1 MENTITINSLDD
13 VVLTLQDLLQSSD
26 TESSYRI
33 SLQNL
38 PDFKLYLKGDKFDN
52 SITPSIM
59 QGIIELQ
66 KCIYRAYML
75 ARYGNDS
82 LKPLSNYERNALE
95 LKVVVNPGS
104 ADVFIKLL
112 ETFDK
117 MFGLMDG
124 MESRRKFIIILT
136 VLAVI
141 AGGVGWLYF
150 DSYLGH
156 QAEKINASKEVVL
169 ERERT
174 KQILES
180 QQKIIDAVQ
189 VSLGSQYND
198 SSEKDDVPVSPTE
211 NEVDSNPKDRKVYF
225 KLLEKPDQ
233 ELMATIKE
241 AKESDV
247 RVGLAV
253 ENTENSM
260 RKLMASTANADF
272 VRFNNQ
278 FEASGFTISKISS
291 LERLTSEDKVI
302 KDYFR
307 VLTIDSHK
315 SEFMQAR
322 LRPIDH
328 SFPDFNAQFSD
339 SSMSQEKLERLKT
352 ALTGYHPIFLAIAAK
367 ERRSNLSDAL
377 ISQVGD
383 VDLSKDFRSNND
395 DIEEA

>member
-13 VVLTLQDLLQSSD
+13 VVFTLQDLLQSSD
-26 TESSYRI
+26 TESPYRI
-33 SLQNL
+33 SIQNL

-198 SSEKDDVPVSPTE
+198 SSEKDDVPVSTTE
-211 NEVDSNPKDRKVYF
+211 NEVDGNPKDRKVYF

-291 LERLTSEDKVI
+291 LERLTSENKVI

-352 ALTGYHPIFLAIAAK
+352 ALTGYHPIFLAITAK
-367 ERRSNLSDAL
+367 ERRNNLSDAL

>member
-13 VVLTLQDLLQSSD
+13 VVFTLQDLLHSSD
-26 TESSYRI
+26 TESPYRI
-33 SLQNL
+33 SIQNL

-95 LKVVVNPGS
+95 LKVIVNPGS

-124 MESRRKFIIILT
+124 MDSKRKFIIILT
-136 VLAVI
+136 VLAII

-189 VSLGSQYND
+189 VSLGSQND
-198 SSEKDDVPVSPTE
+198 AGSEKDDVPVSTTE
-211 NEVDSNPKDRKVYF
+211 NEVDVNPKDRKVYF

-233 ELMATIKE
+233 ELLATIKE

-260 RKLMASTANADF
+260 RKLMASTANADL

-291 LERLTSEDKVI
+291 SERLTSEEKVI

-339 SSMSQEKLERLKT
+339 SSMSKEKLERLKT
-352 ALTGYHPIFLAIAAK
+352 ALTGYHPIFLAINAK
-367 ERRSNLSDAL
+367 ERRNNLSDAL

-383 VDLSKDFRSNND
+383 VDTSKDFRLNDD
-395 DIEEA
+395 DIEET

>member
-13 VVLTLQDLLQSSD
+13 VVFTLQDLLQSSD

-33 SLQNL
+33 SIQNL

-198 SSEKDDVPVSPTE
+198 SSEKDDVPVSTTE
-211 NEVDSNPKDRKVYF
+211 NEVDGNPKDRKVYF

-241 AKESDV
+241 AKESDA

-352 ALTGYHPIFLAIAAK
+352 ALTGYHPIFLAITAK
-367 ERRSNLSDAL
+367 ERRNHLSDAL
-377 ISQVGD
+377 ISQVGG

>member
-1 MENTITINSLDD
+1 
-13 VVLTLQDLLQSSD
+13 
-26 TESSYRI
+26 
-33 SLQNL
+33 
-38 PDFKLYLKGDKFDN
+38 
-52 SITPSIM
+52 
-59 QGIIELQ
+59 
-66 KCIYRAYML
+66 ML

-82 LKPLSNYERNALE
+82 LKTLSNYERNALE
-95 LKVVVNPGS
+95 LKVIVNPGS

-189 VSLGSQYND
+189 VSLGSQHND
-198 SSEKDDVPVSPTE
+198 SSEKDDVPASTNE
-211 NEVDSNPKDRKVYF
+211 NEVDINPKDRKVYF

-233 ELMATIKE
+233 ELIATIKE

-253 ENTENSM
+253 ENTEKSM
-260 RKLMASTANADF
+260 RKLMASTANADL

-339 SSMSQEKLERLKT
+339 SSMSKEKLERLKT
-352 ALTGYHPIFLAIAAK
+352 ALTGYHPIFLAITAK
-367 ERRSNLSDAL
+367 ERRNNLSDAL

-383 VDLSKDFRSNND
+383 VDSSKDFRLNND